1 LEPIQALITNWAVDI
16 RRTKLDTMDVVLR
29 PNAQTELSLRLSLQH
44 GLVEVAAEFKRG
56 DLNSLNAH
64 WEQLQRSLSGQGI
77 RLSAL
82 QPASAVEF
90 SGHAGTGGFNHS
102 GRSSTPQ
109 PDLGE
114 EMTAGRRMPSTLIN
128 QQKKTPSPGPAPK
141 RRWESWA

>member
-1 LEPIQALITNWAVDI
+1 VDI
-16 RRTKLDTMDVVLR
+16 RRTKADAMDVVLR

-44 GLVEVAAEFKRG
+44 GWVEVAAEFKRG
-56 DLNSLNAH
+56 DMTSLNAH
-64 WEQLQRSLSGQGI
+64 WEQLQQLLSNQGI

-82 QPASAVEF
+82 QPACAEPMAGRPASAADF
-90 SGHAGTGGFNHS
+90 SGHASTGGFNQS

-114 EMTAGRRMPSTLIN
+114 EMTAGGPMPSTLIN
-128 QQKKTPSPGPAPK
+128 QQKKTASPGSPTK